1 MCSVMIPPSSGPIAR
16 AIAETPAQIP
26 IAVPRSRAWNVAEM
40 IDSVAGIISAAP
52 TPWTPRAAISSVAP
66 DERPQAS
73 EESVKTIR
81 PIVKISRRPSR
92 SPSFPPVSSS
102 EAKLRAEAATVHSS
116 SDVLIPR
123 SALIAGSAT
132 FTTVLSSMIM
142 KRAKQS
148 APNVHQRRFSSAKI
162 FARTAPPTGRK
173 LACTRLALTSQSVKV
188 TLAGVEVIWR
198 PDQEARERTNALRLA
213 RKLGFDD
220 YASLVRF
227 SQDEPERFWPAA
239 IEDMELEFSRPWD
252 AVVDESR
259 GPEWATWFVGGR
271 LNLAWNCVHRWAQGE
286 RADAPAAVWQSE
298 DGQRRSLTYRE
309 VSAEVTRL
317 AEALARLGVE
327 PGDRVALF
335 LPMSPEVAIAS
346 HACAHLGA
354 IQVPIF
360 SGFAAPAI
368 AARLQHSEAK
378 VVVTADGSLRR
389 GREVPMKEL
398 VDEAVRESP
407 SVEHVVVWQR
417 LGNGA
422 AMQAGRDV
430 FWSDAVAGSPGE
442 LEPLEVDSEHPYLLT
457 YTSGTTGLPKGVL
470 HVQGG
475 FLVSI
480 TREVAYQADARP
492 EDVIHFVTDMGWIMG
507 PWEVVGGMALGCT
520 IVFAEGAPD
529 WPAADRLWGLV
540 DSERVSILGLSPT
553 LVRALI
559 PHGAELVERHDVSP
573 LRVLVTTG
581 EPWNPEP
588 YRWLFEHV
596 GGGRCPIIN
605 CSGGTEVGA
614 CFLSP
619 TPAVPIKACSLG
631 GPALGMAMDV
641 VDADGLSVR
650 GEVGELVCR
659 RPFPG
664 MTRGFWGDPE
674 RYLDTY
680 WRRLPGIWVHGDWA
694 FVDDEGF
701 WFLHGRSDDTL
712 NIAGKRLGPSEL
724 ESAVVAHP
732 AVAEAAAVGVPHEV
746 KGEVAWV
753 FCALVP
759 GVEPSDE
766 LAAELRGLAADE
778 LGKAFAPERVLF
790 VSALPKTRSAK
801 IVRRAVRAKALGT
814 DPGDLSS
821 LENPETLEEIEH
833 VATN

>member
-1 MCSVMIPPSSGPIAR
+1 
-16 AIAETPAQIP
+16 
-26 IAVPRSRAWNVAEM
+26 
-40 IDSVAGIISAAP
+40 
-52 TPWTPRAAISSVAP
+52 
-66 DERPQAS
+66 
-73 EESVKTIR
+73 
-81 PIVKISRRPSR
+81 
-92 SPSFPPVSSS
+92 
-102 EAKLRAEAATVHSS
+102 LRV
-116 SDVLIPR
+116 
-123 SALIAGSAT
+123 
-132 FTTVLSSMIM
+132 
-142 KRAKQS
+142 
-148 APNVHQRRFSSAKI
+148 
-162 FARTAPPTGRK
+162 
-173 LACTRLALTSQSVKV
+173 
-188 TLAGVEVIWR
+188 VEVIWR
-198 PDQEARERTNALRLA
+198 PTDEVREGSNAMRLTRA
-213 RKLGFDD
+213 LGFED

-239 IEDMELEFSRPWD
+239 IEDMGLEFSRPWD

-271 LNLAWNCVHRWAQGE
+271 LNLAWNCVHRWAQRE
-286 RADAPAAVWQSE
+286 RADAAAAVWQSE
-298 DGQRRSLTYRE
+298 EGERRSLSYRE
-309 VSAEVTRL
+309 LSREVTRL
-317 AEALARLGVE
+317 AEVLAALGVGA
-327 PGDRVALF
+327 GDRVAIF

-354 IQVPIF
+354 VQVPIF

-389 GREVPMKEL
+389 GREVPMKAL
-398 VDEAVRESP
+398 VDEALEVSP
-407 SVEHVVVWQR
+407 SVEHVVVWR
-417 LGNGA
+417 RRGGETP
-422 AMQAGRDV
+422 MQAGRDV
-430 FWSDAVAGSPGE
+430 WWDEAVADAPGE
-442 LEPLEVDSEHPYLLT
+442 LPPLEVDSEHPYLLT
-457 YTSGTTGLPKGVL
+457 YTSGTTGAPKGVL

-540 DSERVSILGLSPT
+540 ERERVSILGLSPT

-559 PHGAELVERHDVSP
+559 PHGAELVERHDLSS

-581 EPWNPEP
+581 EPWNPGP
-588 YRWLFEHV
+588 YRWLHEHV

-619 TPAVPIKACSLG
+619 TPAAPIKTCSLG

-641 VDADGLSVR
+641 VDAEGRSVR

-659 RPFPG
+659 KPFPG

-680 WRRLPGIWVHGDWA
+680 WRRLAGVWVHGDWA
-694 FVDDEGF
+694 SVDDDGY

-712 NIAGKRLGPSEL
+712 NIAGKRVGPAEL

-732 AVAEAAAVGVPHEV
+732 SVAEAAAVGVPHEV
-746 KGEVAWV
+746 KGEVAWI

-766 LAAELRGLAADE
+766 LAAELRTLAAAE

-821 LENPETLEEIEH
+821 LENPETLDEIAAAAG
-833 VATN
+833 VS